1 MINLLHDTPLN
12 TRGAFPLYI
21 NQALGAASDPNPTPA
36 RFIIKGSLLAQKTE
50 KPMGTLALGTAG
62 SR

>member
-12 TRGAFPLYI
+12 TIGFFPLYI
-21 NQALGAASDPNPTPA
+21 SQALGAASDPNPTPT
-36 RFIIKGSLLAQKTE
+36 RFSIKGRLLAYITE